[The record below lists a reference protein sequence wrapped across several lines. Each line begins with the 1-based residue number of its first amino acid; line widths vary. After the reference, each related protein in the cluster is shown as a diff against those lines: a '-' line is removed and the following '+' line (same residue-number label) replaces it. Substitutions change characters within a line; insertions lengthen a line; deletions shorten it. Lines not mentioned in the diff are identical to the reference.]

1 MYKEQKYD
9 GVVTGYI
16 REKDNACIPVCEDNS
31 DFIELQKWV
40 NEGNAVAPADPEP
53 VPTYADNRRSEY
65 ASVGD
70 QLDMIFHDEE
80 EGTDTWLEHIR
91 EIKNKYPK
99 GE

>member
-9 GVVTGYI
+9 GVITGYI

-40 NEGNAVAPADPEP
+40 NEGNTVAPADPEP
-53 VPTYADNRRSEY
+53 VPTYADKRRAEY

-70 QLDMIFHDEE
+70 QLDMIYWDKIN
-80 EGTDTWLEHIR
+80 GTDNWETSINDVKTR
-91 EIKNKYPK
+91 FPK
-99 GE
+99 PE